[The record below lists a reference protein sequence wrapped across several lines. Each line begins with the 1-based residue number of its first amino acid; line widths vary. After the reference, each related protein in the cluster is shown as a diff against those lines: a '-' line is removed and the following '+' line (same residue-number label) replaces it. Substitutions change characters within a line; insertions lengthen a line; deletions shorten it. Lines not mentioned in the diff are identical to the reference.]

1 MNKQIR
7 SRRIA
12 SNELITP
19 EGKLLTQQV
28 VLLEEGFVVRT
39 HPLEKEEANTEWFQG
54 QIILKREKDGIRAY
68 YKNQQ
73 LI

>member
-19 EGKLLTQQV
+19 EGKLLMQQV

-39 HPLEKEEANTEWFQG
+39 HPLEKEEANTEWLQG
-54 QIILKREKDGIRAY
+54 SIILKKEPAGVRAY
-68 YKNQQ
+68 YQGK
-73 LI
+73 LLT

>member
-12 SNELITP
+12 SNELIMPDGTMLP
-19 EGKLLTQQV
+19 MQV

-39 HPLEKEEANTEWFQG
+39 HPLEKEEAGTEWLQG
-54 QIILKREKDGIRAY
+54 QIVLRNEQSGIRAY

-73 LI
+73 LL